1 LAKLVTGWTGGRLP
15 VHRIVDPWEGA
26 MRAVGGDPG
35 RRPARIVWFG
45 SPGNAQYLNPHL
57 PGLVSLAD
65 RCPIDLTLVTAGSDA
80 FRGLVTRF
88 HVQRGGPLRLRFVEW
103 SPDAQARELAAAD
116 LTILPADRHGESTLK
131 SANRLIATIAAGR
144 FCVATPLPSYCPFAD
159 HALLTDD
166 IAAGV
171 EAALALPA
179 SRIHAAVRAG
189 QALVARDYAVASVGR
204 RWLDVLSRLTPAVP
218 GA

>member
-1 LAKLVTGWTGGRLP
+1 
-15 VHRIVDPWEGA
+15 
-26 MRAVGGDPG
+26 MQAVGGDPS

-45 SPGNAQYLNPHL
+45 SPGSAQYLNPHL

-88 HVQRGGPLRLRFVEW
+88 HAQRRGPFRLRFVEW

-116 LTILPADRHGESTLK
+116 LAILPGDRHGESALK

-144 FCVATPLPSYCPFAD
+144 FCVATPLPSYQPFAG
-159 HALLTDD
+159 HALLIDD

-171 EAALALPA
+171 EAALALPKA
-179 SRIHAAVRAG
+179 RVHAAVRAG
-189 QALVARDYAVASVGR
+189 QALVARDYAVTSVGR
-204 RWLDVLSRLTPAVP
+204 SWLKVLSGLTPATSR
-218 GA
+218 A